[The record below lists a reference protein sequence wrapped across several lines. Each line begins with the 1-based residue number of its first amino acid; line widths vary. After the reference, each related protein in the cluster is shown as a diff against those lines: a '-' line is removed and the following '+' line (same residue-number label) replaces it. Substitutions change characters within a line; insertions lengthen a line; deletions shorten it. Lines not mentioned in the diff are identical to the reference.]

1 MSYKKSN
8 LIKEIESEYNK
19 ISKDNS
25 CFYCSTTKAT
35 ILKPIPIVKESF
47 FKRMS
52 YQWVCNECNKIYDE
66 HLGVIE

>member
-1 MSYKKSN
+1 MN
-8 LIKEIESEYNK
+8 LYMVNELDLY
-19 ISKDNS
+19 
-25 CFYCSTTKAT
+25 CFYCKCEKPT

-52 YQWVCNECNKIYDE
+52 YQWVCNECNKIYDS